1 MEQLTRRQWF
11 VDCARSAASIFL
23 AAHGLNC
30 SIPASIEIISKPKD
44 IGQHGTL
51 GFVQGK
57 TNLKQAISLL
67 RKKGASGIS
76 LSGGI
81 DVTDGKTIMHALT
94 ADHIGAVFFFRNM
107 VLSKTF
113 ELRAEKGTD
122 KGIYLKVLAMGKSN
136 AVVVASGSLLYKG
149 INGILVL
156 AENPQKRIHIAY
168 DYFPDWIFG
177 MKDPMIK
184 GTDLAEGVTF
194 VARKATEVYGEYTTW
209 DYGAILKCD
218 GKAVS
223 VEKKIM
229 QEFLSCECIYD
240 WYNNPPEKR
249 KKDEL
254 VAPFLDF

>member
-1 MEQLTRRQWF
+1 MVR
-11 VDCARSAASIFL
+11 
-23 AAHGLNC
+23 
-30 SIPASIEIISKPKD
+30 
-44 IGQHGTL
+44 
-51 GFVQGK
+51 GK
-57 TNLKQAISLL
+57 TRLKEAVALL

-81 DVTDGKTIMHALT
+81 DATDGKTIIHALT
-94 ADHIGAVFFFRNM
+94 ADHIGAVFSFRNM
-107 VLSKTF
+107 VLSKSF
-113 ELRAEKGTD
+113 ELRAQQGTD
-122 KGIYLKVLAMGKSN
+122 KGVYLKVLAMGKSN
-136 AVVVASGSLLYKG
+136 AVVVASGGLVYKG

-156 AENPQKRIHIAY
+156 ADNPPMRIHISY

-177 MKDPMIK
+177 MSDPLIK
-184 GTDLAEGVTF
+184 GTDLAEGVIF
-194 VARKATEVYGEYTTW
+194 VARRASEVYGEFVPW

-218 GKAVS
+218 GKSVS

-229 QEFLSCECIYD
+229 QEFLGCECIYD